1 MKRIVICCDGTWQEE
16 SADYPTNVALIAQ
29 AVTVSDGDVKQIV
42 FYDPGVGTQG
52 GADHLFGGAFGIG
65 LDQRISVQVGDR

>member
-1 MKRIVICCDGTWQEE
+1 MKRIVICCDGTWQDEN
-16 SADYPTNVALIAQ
+16 ADYPTNVALIAQ

-52 GADHLFGGAFGIG
+52 GFQFRWVIADAADKRYLMRADTENF
-65 LDQRISVQVGDR
+65 